1 VKLES
6 GDEILKKYYG
16 KLDGSDGALI
26 MSRRKYVFV
35 ESKGFIRK
43 THTAIMDVPYENV
56 KDMVR
61 EGTTKMTLKLK
72 DGGSRE
78 FATFKLP
85 VDVIKED
92 LEFFLKDGTL
102 PSPDL

>member
-1 VKLES
+1 
-6 GDEILKKYYG
+6 
-16 KLDGSDGALI
+16 
-26 MSRRKYVFV
+26 MSRKKYVFV

-43 THTAIMDVPYENV
+43 THTTILDVPHENV
-56 KDMVR
+56 EDMVR

-72 DGGSRE
+72 DGSSYA

-85 VDVIKED
+85 VDLIKEE
-92 LEFFLKDGTL
+92 LELFLKDGTL

>member
-1 VKLES
+1 
-6 GDEILKKYYG
+6 
-16 KLDGSDGALI
+16 
-26 MSRRKYVFV
+26 MSRKKYVFV

-43 THTAIMDVPYENV
+43 TYTAILDVPHENV
-56 KDMVR
+56 EDMVR

-72 DGGSRE
+72 DGSSHE

-92 LEFFLKDGTL
+92 LELFLKEGTL

>member
-1 VKLES
+1 
-6 GDEILKKYYG
+6 
-16 KLDGSDGALI
+16 
-26 MSRRKYVFV
+26 MS
-35 ESKGFIRK
+35 SKRK
-43 THTAIMDVPYENV
+43 TLLTTGKRKTSKARVVITEGKGRVRVNNTPIHLYEPHENV
-56 KDMVR
+56 EDMVR

-72 DGGSRE
+72 DGGSHE

-92 LEFFLKDGTL
+92 LELFLKDDTL

>member
-1 VKLES
+1 
-6 GDEILKKYYG
+6 
-16 KLDGSDGALI
+16 
-26 MSRRKYVFV
+26 MSRKKYVFV

-43 THTAIMDVPYENV
+43 THPAILDVPHENV
-56 KDMVR
+56 EDMVR
-61 EGTTKMTLKLK
+61 EGTTKMTLKLR
-72 DGGSRE
+72 DGGSHG

-92 LEFFLKDGTL
+92 LELFLKDGTL

>member
-1 VKLES
+1 
-6 GDEILKKYYG
+6 
-16 KLDGSDGALI
+16 
-26 MSRRKYVFV
+26 
-35 ESKGFIRK
+35 
-43 THTAIMDVPYENV
+43 
-56 KDMVR
+56 MVR

-72 DGGSRE
+72 DGSSHG

-92 LEFFLKDGTL
+92 LELFLKDGTL

>member
-1 VKLES
+1 
-6 GDEILKKYYG
+6 
-16 KLDGSDGALI
+16 
-26 MSRRKYVFV
+26 MSRKKYVFV

-43 THTAIMDVPYENV
+43 THTAILDVPQENV
-56 KDMVR
+56 EDMVR
-61 EGTTKMTLKLK
+61 EGTTKMTLKLR
-72 DGGSRE
+72 DGGSHG

-92 LEFFLKDGTL
+92 LELFLKDGSL